1 MKRVFVT
8 GVSGLLGTNLC
19 LDLLHKG
26 YRVIGL
32 VRNKNSYKGKYHK
45 NLELIEGQL
54 FDDFSSVLKSV
65 DVVVHIAATTSQS
78 LINYSNYWKINCHAT
93 IQLYNTAIVYQVKR
107 FIFISTANTLG
118 FGSLKKLG
126 TEQHKI
132 NPLFKQSHYAKS
144 KLEAENYLLKNKH
157 KIDTVI
163 INPTF
168 MLGAY
173 DTKPSSGKIILMG
186 WNKRLIFY
194 PPGGKNFVH
203 VKDVSFGIIKAI
215 EKGGSGEKYL
225 LANTNLSY
233 REFFTTLNRLTN
245 QNPMMIQIP
254 KQLLITMGY
263 FGNLLR
269 KLKINTSLSLTN
281 TKILCIENYFS
292 NNKSIKQ
299 LDMSYQPIEKAITDA
314 VDYFQTQK

>member
-1 MKRVFVT
+1 M
-8 GVSGLLGTNLC
+8 
-19 LDLLHKG
+19 
-26 YRVIGL
+26 
-32 VRNKNSYKGKYHK
+32 
-45 NLELIEGQL
+45 
-54 FDDFSSVLKSV
+54 
-65 DVVVHIAATTSQS
+65 
-78 LINYSNYWKINCHAT
+78 
-93 IQLYNTAIVYQVKR
+93 
-107 FIFISTANTLG
+107 
-118 FGSLKKLG
+118 
-126 TEQHKI
+126 
-132 NPLFKQSHYAKS
+132 FKQSHYAKS

-215 EKGGSGEKYL
+215 EKGVSGEKYL

-233 REFFTTLNRLTN
+233 KEFFTTLNRLTD

-269 KLKINTSLSLTN
+269 KLKINTSLSITN